1 MKKTSSRQSTA
12 PFFLRVVVV
21 VVVVF
26 LLRGGELGNGAVL
39 VTNGNVSTNRRD
51 EMNELKF
58 GLEIFRRGTNKI
70 ETDN

>member
-1 MKKTSSRQSTA
+1 LLLLLLYFTA
-12 PFFLRVVVV
+12 GR
-21 VVVVF
+21 
-26 LLRGGELGNGAVL
+26 ELGNGAVL